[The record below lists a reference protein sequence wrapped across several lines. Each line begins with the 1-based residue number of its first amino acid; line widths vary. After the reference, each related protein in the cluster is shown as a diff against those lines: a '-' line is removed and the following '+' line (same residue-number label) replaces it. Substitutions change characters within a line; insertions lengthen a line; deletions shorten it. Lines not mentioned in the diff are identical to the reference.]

1 MTPPTGAVLAESSPG
16 QPLRR
21 TVWQSGARSSGPSP
35 VYVLSDMHW
44 AAGWR
49 DETLRRIR
57 NLRWLAAGWDGPG
70 SPAMHEST
78 LGLACQVIELLAES
92 LPDLQPPAI
101 VPTPDAGVFI
111 EWCNPTRS
119 VGFTVRDTDDVE
131 LCYEDTAREIEWEGH
146 VGSQPSDDWFQILLT
161 HQR

>member
-21 TVWQSGARSSGPSP
+21 AASQSAAQSDSRSQ
-35 VYVLSDMHW
+35 VYVLSEMHW
-44 AAGWR
+44 AAEWR

-57 NLRWLAAGWDGPG
+57 NLRWLDAGWDGPG
-70 SPAMHEST
+70 SPAMEGTT
-78 LGLACQVIELLAES
+78 LAAASRLVEQLAGSLAGLR
-92 LPDLQPPAI
+92 PPAI

-111 EWCNPTRS
+111 EWYDATHS
-119 VGFTVRDTDDVE
+119 IGFTVRDRGYVE
-131 LCYEDTAREIEWEGH
+131 VCYEDAALGVEWEGH
-146 VGSQPSDDWFQILLT
+146 VGNLPNEDWLRILLT

>member
-21 TVWQSGARSSGPSP
+21 TTSPGAARSSGPSR
-35 VYVLSDMHW
+35 VYVLSEMHW
-44 AAGWR
+44 AAEWR

-57 NLRWLAAGWDGPG
+57 NLRWLDAGWDGPG
-70 SPAMHEST
+70 SPAMEYGT
-78 LGLACQVIELLAES
+78 LAAACRLVEQLAGI

-111 EWCNPTRS
+111 EWYDPTHTI
-119 VGFTVRDTDDVE
+119 GFTVRDPGDVE
-131 LCYEDTAREIEWEGH
+131 LCYEDAALGVEWDGH
-146 VGSQPSDDWFQILLT
+146 AGHLPNDDWLRILLT